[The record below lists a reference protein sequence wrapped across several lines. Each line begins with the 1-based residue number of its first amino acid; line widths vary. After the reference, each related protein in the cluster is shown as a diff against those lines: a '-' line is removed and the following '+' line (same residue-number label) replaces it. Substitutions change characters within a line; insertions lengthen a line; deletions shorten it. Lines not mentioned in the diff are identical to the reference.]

1 MKREYEFFNDV
12 KMDFSEY
19 EEVPFTEQ
27 ERLTMKNNLKKS
39 NKTYHSRKR
48 MMWAAGLAACLAI
61 TSQTS
66 FAKDLAEKIFS
77 LGHASI
83 IAETES
89 NTDEVVTIP
98 MPDELK
104 GQIFDKNGNE
114 LTELSSDMQEIY
126 DKDGDQ
132 AMICS
137 SEKDGTVSY
146 SLEKYSAEDP
156 LADDDYIVS
165 FDSIEDLE
173 LNLSFDLKIPERLP
187 DGFFLSKIYGFQDDD
202 GNVSS
207 DYAVLTYSNSD
218 ASFTIHE
225 RRDSEETRFTAA
237 LYDPQEMDFH
247 GEIAVYTDSEFNAAW
262 DGTIISILGNDTLTG
277 DALLEVAGSLK

>member
-39 NKTYHSRKR
+39 NKAYYSRKR

-98 MPDELK
+98 MPDE
-104 GQIFDKNGNE
+104 
-114 LTELSSDMQEIY
+114 
-126 DKDGDQ
+126 
-132 AMICS
+132 
-137 SEKDGTVSY
+137 
-146 SLEKYSAEDP
+146 
-156 LADDDYIVS
+156 
-165 FDSIEDLE
+165 
-173 LNLSFDLKIPERLP
+173 R
-187 DGFFLSKIYGFQDDD
+187 
-202 GNVSS
+202 
-207 DYAVLTYSNSD
+207 
-218 ASFTIHE
+218 
-225 RRDSEETRFTAA
+225 
-237 LYDPQEMDFH
+237 
-247 GEIAVYTDSEFNAAW
+247 
-262 DGTIISILGNDTLTG
+262 
-277 DALLEVAGSLK
+277 